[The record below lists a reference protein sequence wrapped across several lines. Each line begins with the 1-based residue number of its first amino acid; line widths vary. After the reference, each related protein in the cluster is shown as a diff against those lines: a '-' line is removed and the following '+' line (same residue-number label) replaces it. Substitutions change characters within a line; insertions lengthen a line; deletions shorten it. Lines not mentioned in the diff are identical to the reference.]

1 MKKFTSSSRGS
12 KGAGEGFMNVPPPS
26 GDQITNARTGTS
38 SLAIAA
44 ACGLGWGHG
53 RVFDGAALARCSG
66 PLLVALRFGTD
77 VGLGGLGLWPGL
89 IG

>member
-12 KGAGEGFMNVPPPS
+12 KGAGDGFMNVPPPS

-44 ACGLGWGHG
+44 AASS
-53 RVFDGAALARCSG
+53 VMFSAVAPPQKKRC
-66 PLLVALRFGTD
+66 
-77 VGLGGLGLWPGL
+77 
-89 IG
+89 